1 MEVASSTIPQGF
13 LYYAKRLQ
21 GFQRSKIKVFPIG
34 TRANIPMGTITTVK
48 FPTNSYIDLRSI
60 RAGFTATA
68 SCTGSTPYVQFPRY
82 TQSLMKTIHYVINGQ
97 KFCGTSVNEVNTLY
111 NMFLK
116 CKTGFDYNRSLIYS
130 GWGDEKVTSATGKTD
145 KDTAKWGSIDDFPLF
160 ASDCQPQIFDTSMGE
175 LEMQIQWAGGEVLIG
190 DGTNAGMSYLINN
203 IEFEVDVLSFG
214 SDILDMI
221 VKRKLEL
228 GGEIRIP
235 FYDVIEYTQ
244 INKGT
249 NTFQINATSLD
260 KILVC
265 IRASDY
271 NTVSATGVATND
283 TNSKFF
289 KYSSMVDSTD
299 ATTAGDTGTATTITE
314 FVKDTHTW
322 QFRING
328 KNYPEYGAV
337 PLYKSYDHIVN
348 CFGDISDCN
357 TKNILNCKGNALPT
371 YSEAVQYY
379 SHNNFIFG
387 IDLTPPST
395 SFEGSRTLAG
405 LNTGGLS
412 MPIDLILTG
421 VRTDVYVTVFF
432 ICHKIL
438 KFSMGQGM
446 VVEQ

>member
-1 MEVASSTIPQGF
+1 MEIASSTIPQGF

-68 SCTGSTPYVQFPRY
+68 RIGTGHVQFPRY
-82 TQSLMKTIHYVINGQ
+82 TQSLMKTIHYIINGQ

-111 NMFLK
+111 NIFLK

-130 GWGDEKVTSATGKTD
+130 GWGDEKATSDAGHTD
-145 KDTAKWGSIDDFPLF
+145 KDVSKWGSIDDFPLF
-160 ASDCQPQIFDTSMGE
+160 SSDCQPQFFDTSMGE
-175 LEMQIQWAGGEVLIG
+175 LEIQIQWAGAEVLIG
-190 DGTNAGMSYLINN
+190 DNTNVNGMTYSIDN

-271 NTVSATGVATND
+271 NTVSKAGVSTGD

-289 KYSSMVDSTD
+289 KYSSMVDATDSSTD
-299 ATTAGDTGTATTITE
+299 TTTIAE
-314 FVKDTHTW
+314 FIKDNHTW

-357 TKNILNCKGNALPT
+357 TKNILNCISNAMPT
-371 YSEAVQYY
+371 YSQAVQYY

-412 MPIDLILTG
+412 MPIDLILTN

-446 VVEQ
+446 VVEP